1 MKKISIRS
9 MIIAPPDH
17 VLVNWDLKQAESWV
31 VAYLA
36 NEPNMKRSLAES
48 DIHLDTAAIA
58 FFPTW
63 KTSREEI
70 TKAQRYTAKR
80 FNHATSYRMGY
91 RRATQVINQDSDKP
105 PFVVITFKE
114 SKELYDAWHSY
125 YNLQAWWADIEN
137 QLSRTR
143 TLVTPYGRIR
153 TFFAPWGEEL
163 YKEAT
168 AHVPQS
174 TVSDHFKGKIHPQ
187 LGIPGG
193 LIEVHKQFVI
203 SGAIK
208 IINESHDSLIA
219 EVHKSIYGEIHPQV
233 TALLRR
239 PIVIRDEQFTIP
251 VDCEV
256 GERWGE
262 LSPVEAVA

>member
-9 MIIAPPDH
+9 MIVAPPDH
-17 VLVNWDLKQAESWV
+17 VLVSWDLKQAESWV

-36 NEPNMKRSLAES
+36 NEPHMKDSLEHS
-48 DIHLDTAAIA
+48 DIHLDTAANA
-58 FFPTW
+58 FFSVW
-63 KTSREEI
+63 QISRENI
-70 TKAQRYTAKR
+70 SKSQRYTAKR

-91 RRATQVINQDSDKP
+91 RRAAQVINQDSDKP
-105 PFVVITFKE
+105 PYVVITFKE
-114 SKELYDAWHSY
+114 SKALYDAWHGY
-125 YNLQAWWADIEN
+125 YDLRNWWTEIET

-153 TFFAPWGEEL
+153 TFYAAWGDEL
-163 YKEAT
+163 FKEGT

-174 TVSDHFKGKIHPQ
+174 TVSDHFKGKVHPQ

-193 LIEVHKQFVI
+193 LLEVHKQFVVP
-203 SGAIK
+203 GTIK

-239 PIVIRDEQFTIP
+239 PLVVRDEQFTIP

-262 LSPVEAVA
+262 LEAVA